1 MRGLITCLAF
11 VVFFQFG
18 AVGQSLPLNYDTLE
32 LNQEFIVEGGGDF
45 IGSAIQ
51 RELSGK
57 FLFGGYI
64 DNSIK
69 DNSYHRHSTI
79 NRIGTYGGVHFEYR
93 NYKKKLIENKNWGY
107 LIKAGADVFGGGVYS
122 KDLFGLVFYGNDPY
136 KGETIDF
143 SGSNFSFMSYQK
155 LGFGMIDS
163 KSKSAISINLYNINS
178 SLSANFK
185 SGEIT
190 QDLNGD
196 QLDFVLDG
204 EVTLPTNGAF
214 SQGVG
219 IGLDFDFKLP
229 VSIFKGQT
237 SYIQLQAKN
246 IGIGYLH
253 EKQKVYS
260 IDTTLTFSGF
270 QFEQLIGTNA
280 IFSDSLNVLD
290 SLGINSV
297 EKNNVVLLPGYFQV
311 GKIVAKNTGKKLQS
325 FYGVR
330 IYPTLIFKPYVYAG
344 VHYSL
349 SKSICFGLNGGY
361 GGFGKFRVGAYSSCN
376 FGKYSVGVASENVL
390 GFITKKASGQSLFI
404 RLRCA
409 I

>member
-1 MRGLITCLAF
+1 M
-11 VVFFQFG
+11 
-18 AVGQSLPLNYDTLE
+18 
-32 LNQEFIVEGGGDF
+32 
-45 IGSAIQ
+45 
-51 RELSGK
+51 
-57 FLFGGYI
+57 
-64 DNSIK
+64 
-69 DNSYHRHSTI
+69 
-79 NRIGTYGGVHFEYR
+79 
-93 NYKKKLIENKNWGY
+93 
-107 LIKAGADVFGGGVYS
+107 
-122 KDLFGLVFYGNDPY
+122 FYGNDPY